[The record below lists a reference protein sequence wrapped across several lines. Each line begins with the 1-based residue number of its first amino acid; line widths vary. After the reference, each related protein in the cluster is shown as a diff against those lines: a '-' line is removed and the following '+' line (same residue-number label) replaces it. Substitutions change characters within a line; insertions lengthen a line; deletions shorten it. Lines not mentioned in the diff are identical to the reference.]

1 MDRVRER
8 EKQQQTF
15 EKARKGDERGQMRC
29 YLQFQL
35 LNYLHL
41 YPALRSAPVIQ
52 GMFII
57 QMSTE
62 RER

>member
-1 MDRVRER
+1 
-8 EKQQQTF
+8 
-15 EKARKGDERGQMRC
+15 MRC

-41 YPALRSAPVIQ
+41 YPALRRASVIQ
-52 GMFII
+52 AMFII

-62 RER
+62 RERAAFILVPYFTAIY

>member
-1 MDRVRER
+1 
-8 EKQQQTF
+8 
-15 EKARKGDERGQMRC
+15 MRC

-35 LNYLHL
+35 LHYLHL
-41 YPALRSAPVIQ
+41 YPALRRASVIQ

-62 RER
+62 RERERERAAFILVSYFTAIY